1 LPGASDNANDASTAF
16 TAPAAMNAART
27 TPART
32 LMVQGTASSVG
43 KSLIVAALCR
53 IFHHEGLSVA
63 PFKAQNMALNSFVT
77 PYGGE
82 IGRAQA
88 VQAEAAGQQPRVE
101 MNPILLK
108 PEGGMRSQVVV
119 LGKPRGRMIWSEYQQ
134 LKPELVRII
143 VDSIRTLRARH
154 DLVIIEGAGSPAEIN
169 LATQDLVNM
178 HVAAAAEAPVLLVG
192 DIDRGGVF
200 AHLVGTME
208 LLAPADRA
216 RVAGFLI
223 NKFRGDPALLT
234 TGLEFLRA
242 RFEIPVLGVIPYVE
256 RLRIADEDSLGL
268 DDRRTR
274 RAARSGQFGQ
284 IDIAVIRLPRI
295 SNYDDVLA
303 LEHEDGVVVRFV
315 EEPGELCGADLAI
328 IPGSKST
335 AADLR
340 WLSESGFAQ
349 AIVARANEG
358 GLVAGICGGC
368 QMLGERIEDPDRVES
383 NEPSA
388 RGLNLLPIVTR
399 FAKTKVTAQVRARV
413 ATPSILGTADAVAGE
428 IFAYEIHM
436 GNVERAAGTAAPFRI
451 LVRNGAPADTLDGA
465 INREGTVAGTM
476 LHGIFENDALRAAF
490 LGALRRRKGL
500 AASDAARPVA
510 SREAE
515 YDRLATAVA
524 GNVDLPAL
532 KRIAGLG

>member
-1 LPGASDNANDASTAF
+1 
-16 TAPAAMNAART
+16 MNLART
-27 TPART
+27 TLART

-53 IFHHEGLSVA
+53 IFHHQGLSVA

-77 PYGGE
+77 PDGGE

-88 VQAEAAGQQPRVE
+88 VQAEAAGQPPRVE

-119 LGKPRGRMIWSEYQQ
+119 LGKPRARMTWSEYQQ
-134 LKPELVRII
+134 LKPEFVRII
-143 VDSIRTLRARH
+143 ADSIHTLRARH
-154 DLVIIEGAGSPAEIN
+154 DLIIIEGAGSPAEIN
-169 LATQDLVNM
+169 LATQDIVNM
-178 HVAAAAEAPVLLVG
+178 HVAAEADAPVLLIG

-256 RLRIADEDSLGL
+256 RLRIADEDSVGL
-268 DDRRTR
+268 EDRRNR
-274 RAARSGQFGQ
+274 RAARSGQSGQ

-295 SNYDDVLA
+295 SNYDDFLA

-315 EEPGELCGADLAI
+315 EEPGELSGADLAI

-335 AADLR
+335 VADLR
-340 WLSESGFAQ
+340 WLNEGGFAQ
-349 AIVARANEG
+349 AIVARADAG

-368 QMLGERIEDPDRVES
+368 QMLGERIEDPHRVES

-413 ATPSILGTADAVAGE
+413 ATPSILGAAATVAAGE
-428 IFAYEIHM
+428 ISAYEIHM

-451 LVRNGAPADTLDGA
+451 VARNGAPADTLDGA

-500 AASDAARPVA
+500 VASDPARPVA

-515 YDRLATAVA
+515 YDRLAAAVA
-524 GNVDLPAL
+524 SSVDLPML